1 MSTVRIRVRVHTKH
15 TDTDTAV
22 RMKGRKTE
30 EKERGRE
37 GERYAEREGE
47 RKGNRQTDSQTD
59 RQRCTWCVCVQLC
72 VSNSHG
78 STHTYLHF
86 PCVRSASLRL
96 KPRIA
101 PREARIT
108 TSHARHRANCCG
120 WACPVG
126 RRVVDARG
134 SVEVTHSFPVF
145 DLLNRSALVPSL
157 PTGTRVRVAS
167 KVRFSSTHVAAYT
180 GRLRVY
186 SASSGVRLRLGVDRS
201 AQSPSGQSTGQRG
214 DLPSALRE
222 RE

>member
-1 MSTVRIRVRVHTKH
+1 
-15 TDTDTAV
+15 
-22 RMKGRKTE
+22 MKGRKTE

-78 STHTYLHF
+78 SNHTYLHF

-96 KPRIA
+96 KPRIG
-101 PREARIT
+101 PRGARIT
-108 TSHARHRANCCG
+108 TPHARNSAICSG

-126 RRVVDARG
+126 RRKVDARG
-134 SVEVTHSFPVF
+134 SEEVTHSCPVF
-145 DLLNRSALVPSL
+145 DLNRYALVPSL
-157 PTGTRVRVAS
+157 PSGTRVRVAS
-167 KVRFSSTHVAAYT
+167 KVRFSAAHVAAYT

-186 SASSGVRLRLGVDRS
+186 SASSGVRWRLGVDRS

>member
-1 MSTVRIRVRVHTKH
+1 M
-15 TDTDTAV
+15 
-22 RMKGRKTE
+22 
-30 EKERGRE
+30 GRE
-37 GERYAEREGE
+37 GG
-47 RKGNRQTDSQTD
+47 RKKGRQTD
-59 RQRCTWCVCVQLC
+59 RQTDRQTEVYMVCVCVCVQLC

-101 PREARIT
+101 PRGARIT

-134 SVEVTHSFPVF
+134 SVEVTHSCPVF
-145 DLLNRSALVPSL
+145 DLLNRYALVPSL

-186 SASSGVRLRLGVDRS
+186 SASSGVRWRLGVDRS

-214 DLPSALRE
+214 DLPSALSE

>member
-1 MSTVRIRVRVHTKH
+1 MVRVCP
-15 TDTDTAV
+15 AV
-22 RMKGRKTE
+22 RVNLTRI
-30 EKERGRE
+30 
-37 GERYAEREGE
+37 
-47 RKGNRQTDSQTD
+47 
-59 RQRCTWCVCVQLC
+59 
-72 VSNSHG
+72 
-78 STHTYLHF
+78 THTYLHF

-101 PREARIT
+101 PRGARIT
-108 TSHARHRANCCG
+108 TSHARNRANCCG

-126 RRVVDARG
+126 RRVVDACG
-134 SVEVTHSFPVF
+134 SEEVTHSCPVF
-145 DLLNRSALVPSL
+145 DLLNRYALVPSL

-180 GRLRVY
+180 GWLRVY